1 MAVLSPQ
8 MILDRHFS
16 RYLRNASD
24 LWSHSN
30 VDKFYDEWAA
40 KAYII
45 DRRRMRAI
53 IDQITRRDK
62 PLGDSDGDA
71 MDVKVIAGLHNPCI
85 PSQCCPNL
93 NDSSVRTAFI
103 ATAPCVDSRFGF
115 QAERFIFNTAPT
127 YILNIPLVT
136 LSLKA
141 SNSTSPEQ
149 RSALSRQKQI
159 VNDLITAQAPLPYF
173 AKFGCNKLVD

>member
-1 MAVLSPQ
+1 M
-8 MILDRHFS
+8 
-16 RYLRNASD
+16 
-24 LWSHSN
+24 
-30 VDKFYDEWAA
+30 DKFYDEWAA
-40 KAYII
+40 KVYII
-45 DRRRMRAI
+45 DRRRMRSV
-53 IDQITRRDK
+53 IDQQITRRDR
-62 PLGDSDGDA
+62 PGDA
-71 MDVKVIAGLHNPCI
+71 MDVKVTAGLHNPCI

-93 NDSSVRTAFI
+93 NDSSSGVVRTAFV

-115 QAERFIFNTAPT
+115 QAERFLFNAVPT

-141 SNSTSPEQ
+141 SNSTSPEK

-173 AKFGCNKLVD
+173 AKFGCNKLID

>member
-1 MAVLSPQ
+1 ML
-8 MILDRHFS
+8 LDRHLS
-16 RYLRNASD
+16 RYLRNVSE

-40 KAYII
+40 KVYII
-45 DRRRMRAI
+45 DRRRMRSV
-53 IDQITRRDK
+53 IDQITRRDR
-62 PLGDSDGDA
+62 PGDA

-93 NDSSVRTAFI
+93 NDSSSGVVRTAFV

-115 QAERFIFNTAPT
+115 QAERFLFNAVPT

-141 SNSTSPEQ
+141 SNSTSPEK

-173 AKFGCNKLVD
+173 AKFGCNKLID

>member
-1 MAVLSPQ
+1 VL
-8 MILDRHFS
+8 LDRHLS
-16 RYLRNASD
+16 RYLRNASE

-45 DRRRMRAI
+45 DRRRMRSI

-62 PLGDSDGDA
+62 PGDA
-71 MDVKVIAGLHNPCI
+71 TDLKVIAGLHNPCI
-85 PSQCCPNL
+85 PSQCCPTL
-93 NDSSVRTAFI
+93 NDSSGVVRTAFI

-115 QAERFIFNTAPT
+115 QAERFIFNIAPT
-127 YILNIPLVT
+127 YILNVPLVT

-141 SNSTSPEQ
+141 SNSTSPEK

-173 AKFGCNKLVD
+173 AKFGCNKLID